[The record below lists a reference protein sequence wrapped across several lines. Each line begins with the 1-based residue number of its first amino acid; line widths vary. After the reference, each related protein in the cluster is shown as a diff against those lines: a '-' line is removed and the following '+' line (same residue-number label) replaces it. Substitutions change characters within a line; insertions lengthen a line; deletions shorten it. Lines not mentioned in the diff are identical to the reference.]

1 MRIRSLFLVPVAI
14 ALSGCGHWVVFGHD
28 FGHSGSEPTAQ
39 QSVPPQ
45 PATAPSGPAAAAP
58 SADQPVTPA
67 PPAGQPSPRPSRS
80 PLKGVTVSLTLPAQ
94 EKAAADGRFK
104 QDDVVAAIESEL
116 RARKLLA
123 ENDVKAERTVSIV
136 IDEFTAKPTNN
147 AVIFGYVISE
157 GILSGSVDVRA
168 TSGQQLQNFQ
178 ITAKSR
184 LVTHA
189 SGEDNHPLHALYSKF
204 ANLAVDGLSAT
215 AGKPDDVTNSEAP
228 H

>member
-1 MRIRSLFLVPVAI
+1 M
-14 ALSGCGHWVVFGHD
+14 
-28 FGHSGSEPTAQ
+28 
-39 QSVPPQ
+39 
-45 PATAPSGPAAAAP
+45 
-58 SADQPVTPA
+58 
-67 PPAGQPSPRPSRS
+67 
-80 PLKGVTVSLTLPAQ
+80 KGVTVSLTLPAQ
-94 EKAAADGRFK
+94 EKAAADERFK

-116 RARKLLA
+116 RSRKLLA
-123 ENDVKAERTVSIV
+123 ENDVNAERTVAIV
-136 IDEFTAKPTNN
+136 IDDFTARPTNN

-157 GILSGSVDVRA
+157 GILSGSVDVRS
-168 TSGQQLQNFQ
+168 TSGRQLQTFQ

-215 AGKPDDVTNSEAP
+215 TGKPDDVTNSEAP